1 MFVSQLPRLADESN
15 SPLTTRRSALG
26 VFGLAGLSLIAAA
39 PPVRGATL
47 LGRRHAAA
55 ASPDFSKLPAAWV
68 RQQGSVL
75 TGYTNYLQT
84 LRLRYVTPEQV
95 IAAHA
100 KVRGRV
106 WNSLPPQ
113 AMWKHMGVTL
123 KAVDRIAGEL
133 GVPVREITSAYRSP
147 AYNARCPGAARG
159 SWHQA
164 NVAVDVKFPVRAS
177 TVTAAARRVR
187 DKGHF
192 KGGVGGYSSFTHVDT
207 RGQNTNW

>member
-1 MFVSQLPRLADESN
+1 MFSLQSPRSADESV
-15 SPLTTRRSALG
+15 SPLTTRRSVLG
-26 VFGLAGLSLIAAA
+26 VFGLAGLSLVAAA
-39 PPVRGATL
+39 TPARASTL
-47 LGRRHAAA
+47 FGGRTVQ
-55 ASPDFSKLPAAWV
+55 ASAPDFSKLPTAWV

-75 TGYTNYLQT
+75 TGYSSYLQS
-84 LRLRYVTPEQV
+84 LKLRYVTPEQV

-100 KVRGRV
+100 KARGRV
-106 WNSLPPQ
+106 WNSLPPK
-113 AMWKHMGVTL
+113 AMWRRMGATL

-133 GVPVREITSAYRSP
+133 GMSVREITSAYRSP
-147 AYNARCPGAARG
+147 AYNARCPGAAKG

-177 TVTAAARRVR
+177 MVTAAARRVR

-192 KGGVGGYSSFTHVDT
+192 KGGVGGYSSVTHVDT